1 MIRYPIC
8 SVVGH
13 VDHGKSSILD
23 FIRCSAIISREAGGI
38 TQAIGA
44 SRVPVSELKR
54 FCGQLWQSLGKE
66 VSIPGLLFIDTPGH
80 AAFSNLRRRGG
91 SLADISI
98 LVVDINEGFKPQT
111 VESLQIL
118 KEYKTPFV
126 IAANKLDLVPGY
138 KADPKGFVLKSINSQ
153 PEQIKA
159 EIEKRLY
166 ELVGSVF
173 EQGFNAERFDRVED
187 YTKQVCIVPISAK
200 TGEGIPELIT
210 VIMALSQKYLE
221 GSLKL
226 NPDKEAKAT
235 ILEVKDIPG
244 FGTVIDAILYDGVL
258 RVSDSIV
265 FGTLDEPGTSKVKGL
280 FVQPPLSEL
289 RDKKCRFK
297 PVKEV
302 IAAEGIRIYAQNL
315 ERALSGM
322 PLVSARSPEELKK
335 AVAEVRKDVGQVVF
349 EKDHD
354 GLIVKA
360 DSLGSLEALQKLLQ
374 ENKVPVKK
382 AGIGNITKKDLLE
395 ANAMKE
401 KDPLKGVILGFNSE
415 LKDEVNDEGIEI
427 ISEPVIYKIIE
438 RYQDWV
444 EEKSRQ
450 LEKNK
455 ISKIPSICKLRIL
468 PNYVFRESNPAIVG
482 VEVLSGV
489 LKPDT
494 PVMNTEGAPVTR
506 VKQVQLNG
514 ENVPEVKKN
523 AQVAVSLPKVTFGRQ
538 IKENDILYTLISS
551 GEFKK
556 YKDAKKLLSPDQ
568 VELLKEIAHIMK
580 LRDPSFGL

>member
-23 FIRCSAIISREAGGI
+23 FIRGSSIISREAGGI

-44 SRVPVSELKR
+44 SKVPVKELKR
-54 FCGQLWQSLGKE
+54 FCGMLWQSLGKE

-91 SLADISI
+91 NLADISI

-118 KEYKTPFV
+118 KEYKTPLV
-126 IAANKLDLVPGY
+126 VAANKLDLVPGY
-138 KADPKGFVLKSINSQ
+138 RSDSKAFVLKNIESQ
-153 PEQIKA
+153 AEPVKAQIDK
-159 EIEKRLY
+159 KLY
-166 ELVGSVF
+166 ELVGSIF

-187 YTKQVCIVPISAK
+187 YTKQVSIVPVSAK

-210 VIMALSQKYLE
+210 VILALSQKYLE
-221 GSLKL
+221 KTLQL
-226 NPDKEAKAT
+226 NPGKEAKAT

-265 FGTLDEPGTSKVKGL
+265 FGTLDEPGSSKVKGI
-280 FVQPPLSEL
+280 FVQPPLSEI

-297 PVKEV
+297 PAKEV
-302 IAAEGIRIYAQNL
+302 VAAEGIRIYAQSL

-322 PLVSARSPEELKK
+322 PLVSARSQQELER
-335 AVAEVRKDVGQVVF
+335 AVSEVKKDVGQVVF
-349 EKDHD
+349 ERDHD
-354 GLIVKA
+354 GLVIKA

-374 ENKVPVKK
+374 ENNIPVKK
-382 AGIGNITKKDLLE
+382 AGIGSITKKDLIE
-395 ANAMKE
+395 AHAMKE
-401 KDPLKGVILGFNSE
+401 KDALKGVILGFNSE
-415 LKDEVNDEGIEI
+415 LKDEPNDEGVEI

-455 ISKIPSICKLRIL
+455 LSKIPSICKLRIL

-506 VKQVQLNG
+506 VKQVQLNC

-551 GEFKK
+551 VEFKK
-556 YKDAKKLLSPDQ
+556 YREAKKMLSPDQ
-568 VELLKEIAHIMK
+568 IELLREIASIMK
-580 LRDPSFGL
+580 QRDPSFGL